1 MRRTAWVRALV
12 TGASSG
18 IGRAM
23 AQELARGG
31 TALVLVAPDG
41 DRLAELAGSLPTDVE
56 VLVAD
61 LTDPQQL
68 HTVGQRCAATDRP
81 VDLLVNNAGIWS
93 FGPLTGPAGDAAERM
108 VALNVG
114 AVVALSRAAARR
126 MVESGRG
133 SILNISS
140 VAASQPA
147 PFEAVYA
154 ASKTFVAIFGQ
165 ALHEELRG
173 TGVHVTTVAPGMTR
187 TELHATGGGAEQFS
201 RVPDWVW
208 MEPQTVAARALRA
221 AARRRV
227 VYVPA
232 LGYRAA
238 CVLAEAMPRFLN
250 RKLAARVN
258 RRRARVA

>member
-1 MRRTAWVRALV
+1 MRRTEWVRALV

-23 AQELARGG
+23 ALELARGG

-41 DRLAELAGSLPTDVE
+41 DRLAELAVSLPTDVE

-61 LTDPQQL
+61 LTDPEQL
-68 HTVGQRCAATDRP
+68 HAVGQRCAATDRP

-93 FGPLTGPAGDAAERM
+93 FGSLTGPVGDAAERM

-114 AVVALSRAAARR
+114 AVVALSRAAARQ

-133 SILNISS
+133 TILNISS

-154 ASKTFVAIFGQ
+154 ASKTFVATFGQ

-173 TGVHVTTVAPGMTR
+173 TGVHVATVTPGMTR
-187 TELHATGGGAEQFS
+187 TELHATGGGAEQFR
-201 RVPDWVW
+201 RVPDWLW
-208 MEPQTVAARALRA
+208 MEPRTVACRALRA
-221 AARRRV
+221 TARGRV
-227 VYVPA
+227 LYAPA
-232 LGYRAA
+232 LGYRVTSA
-238 CVLAEAMPRFLN
+238 LAEIMPRILN

-258 RRRARVA
+258 RGRAHLT